1 MLKQYTIAIA
11 GSAGIPEP
19 LKKFFDHTPLNN
31 VPYRLGKY
39 AGSYNSKFKQ
49 VFM

>member
-11 GSAGIPEP
+11 GSAGIPES
-19 LKKFFDHTPLNN
+19 LKELLDHTPLNN

-39 AGSYNSKFKQ
+39 ARSYNSKFKQ